1 VLKNRKC
8 KECAAALVI
17 HTSGPHSCLKQ
28 PFSNQLY
35 EDTIE
40 LPILHGRPTVLDD
53 EGLVVIYQLD
63 SGFSGRSFAVT
74 NNGTSTLKFTH
85 DCRESQNLQSN
96 QSSLITT
103 QIIPPGETKVTH
115 HCGPID
121 QSKTWTLRQKR
132 SWEFV

>member
-1 VLKNRKC
+1 
-8 KECAAALVI
+8 
-17 HTSGPHSCLKQ
+17 
-28 PFSNQLY
+28 
-35 EDTIE
+35 
-40 LPILHGRPTVLDD
+40 VLDD
-53 EGLVVIYQLD
+53 DGLIELYTLE
-63 SGFSGRSFAVT
+63 SGFSGVSFVVK

-85 DCRESQNLQSN
+85 DCRRSKNLQSN

-103 QIIPPGETKVTH
+103 QMVPPGEAKVTH